1 MKTMNKWN
9 TEKDKGAK
17 TEYQNFRKYEEEK
30 YVFNELM
37 KDVKT

>member
-1 MKTMNKWN
+1 MNKWN
-9 TEKDKGAK
+9 AEKDKGAK
-17 TEYQNFRKYEEEK
+17 TEYQNLRKYEEEK